1 MNSLAHRPL
10 RKPAWLALLLLCAV
24 FGARG
29 SAAPVSSPSL
39 ASSQFRMT
47 SQFAIADFDGDSLP
61 DMATVELGQ
70 TGISRARYWIGFQ
83 MSAGSHQRIGVT
95 APIGGLEIAT
105 RDVNGD
111 HSLDLIVTTTWLN
124 RPVAILLNDGH
135 GNFTVTDP
143 AAFAGVV
150 SSVDR
155 AWTPPGSQAKDAVA
169 ALLSRSWGDCA
180 LDHRSSQ
187 ASVAP
192 ESPATEVR
200 RQLAFP
206 LGVSVLGRAPPRFV
220 HHV

>member
-1 MNSLAHRPL
+1 MNSLARRPL
-10 RKPAWLALLLLCAV
+10 RKPAWLALLLLGAV

-29 SAAPVSSPSL
+29 SAAPVSSPDL
-39 ASSQFRMT
+39 ASSQVRVT

-70 TGISRARYWIGFQ
+70 TGTSRARYWIGFH
-83 MSAGSHQRIGVT
+83 MTAGSHQRIGVT

-111 HSLDLIVTTTWLN
+111 NSLDLIVTTTWLN

-135 GNFTVTDP
+135 GNFAVTDP

-155 AWTPPGSQAKDAVA
+155 AWTPPGSQAKDSVA
-169 ALLSRSWGDCA
+169 ALLSRSCGDCA
-180 LDHRSSQ
+180 LDHCSSQ
-187 ASVAP
+187 TSMPP

-200 RQLAFP
+200 RHLAFP